1 MEKAMYPSKVMR
13 ITQKHGIGTHK
24 NNYAVDEAGLDS
36 GIGNI
41 IAPFTGIIRK
51 IYTAD
56 ANEVWLES
64 VDKVE
69 YPDGTIDYMTIL
81 FAHANDVSNLK
92 VGQIIKQGQVFY
104 QEGTKGQATGNH
116 CHFECGRGKFTG
128 TGWHQDGNAWDIN
141 NGKLVTDCLWIDDSY
156 TIKNSAGYNF
166 KNTKSVE
173 VKYFGSPVP
182 RDESKI
188 QIEIKKGA
196 TTVRAR
202 TSANGNI
209 LGYMNSGIYNI
220 LEVKNTSGYTWY
232 KVEEGLWFAY
242 NPDWATIHYPKN
254 NDSSA
259 EELRTTVELLQKKL
273 AEKEEII
280 NNLTAGTTE
289 LTNAIIDKDKEMA
302 VLKEQLVNAPK
313 LIFEC
318 KNTDYYAIKLNE
330 NQKLYLE

>member
-24 NNYAVDEAGLDS
+24 NNYAVDEAGIDGGIS
-36 GIGNI
+36 GVA
-41 IAPFTGIIRK
+41 APFTGVIKK
-51 IYTAD
+51 IYTQD

-64 VDKVE
+64 TNPVE
-69 YPDGTIDYMTIL
+69 YPDGTIDYMTIM
-81 FAHANDVSNLK
+81 FAHCNDVSNLK
-92 VGQIIKQGQVFY
+92 VGQIIKQGQIFY
-104 QEGTKGQATGNH
+104 SEGTKGQATGNH
-116 CHFECGRGKFTG
+116 VHFECGKGKFTG
-128 TGWHQDGNAWDIN
+128 TGWHNDGVAWDIN
-141 NGKLVTDCLWIDDSY
+141 NGKQVDKCLWIDETYD
-156 TIKNSAGYNF
+156 IKNNGGYSF
-166 KNTKSVE
+166 RKVQ
-173 VKYFGSPVP
+173 KYFGTPVS
-182 RDESKI
+182 RDEYTN
-188 QIEIKKGA
+188 QVEIKTSA

-242 NPDWATIHYPKN
+242 NPDWSTIYYPKS
-254 NDSSA
+254 DDTFA
-259 EELRTTVELLQKKL
+259 EKIEELQNTILKL
-273 AEKEEII
+273 E
-280 NNLTAGTTE
+280 TE
-289 LTNAIIDKDKEMA
+289 LDDSKNEIAK
-302 VLKEQLVNAPK
+302 LNEQLANAPK

>member
-13 ITQKHGIGTHK
+13 ITQKHGVGTHK
-24 NNYAVDEAGLDS
+24 NNYAVDEAGIDG

-81 FAHANDVSNLK
+81 FAHDNDVSNLK

-166 KNTKSVE
+166 KNAKQAE
-173 VKYFGSPVP
+173 AKYFGSPVS
-182 RDESKI
+182 RDESKT
-188 QIEIKKGA
+188 QVEIKKGT

-202 TSANGNI
+202 AAANGNI
-209 LGYMNSGIYNI
+209 LGYMNQGIYNI
-220 LEVKNTSGYTWY
+220 LEVKNTNGFTWY
-232 KVEEGLWFAY
+232 KVDDGLWFAY
-242 NPDWATIHYPKN
+242 SPDWATIHYPKN
-254 NDSSA
+254 NDSS
-259 EELRTTVELLQKKL
+259 V
-273 AEKEEII
+273 EEIK
-280 NNLTAGTTE
+280 E
-289 LTNAIIDKDKEMA
+289 LQDTISKLEIELGNSKNEIAE
-302 VLKEQLVNAPK
+302 LKEQLVNAPK
-313 LIFEC
+313 LIFESA
-318 KNTDYYAIKLNE
+318 KLDYYAIKLDV
-330 NQKLYLE
+330 NQKLYLG

>member
-13 ITQKHGIGTHK
+13 ITQKHGIGTHAR
-24 NNYAVDEAGLDS
+24 NFAVDEAGLDG

-41 IAPFTGIIRK
+41 IAPFTGIIKK

-81 FAHANDVSNLK
+81 FAHDNDVSNLK

-166 KNTKSVE
+166 KNIVE
-173 VKYFGSPVP
+173 AKYFGSPVS
-182 RDESKI
+182 RDESKT
-188 QIEIKKGA
+188 QVEIKKGT

-202 TSANGNI
+202 AAANGNI
-209 LGYMNSGIYNI
+209 LGYMNQGIYNI
-220 LEVKNTSGYTWY
+220 LEVKNTNGFTWY
-232 KVEEGLWFAY
+232 KVDDGLWFAY

-254 NDSSA
+254 NDSS
-259 EELRTTVELLQKKL
+259 V
-273 AEKEEII
+273 EEIK
-280 NNLTAGTTE
+280 E
-289 LTNAIIDKDKEMA
+289 LQDTISKLEIELGNSKNEIAE
-302 VLKEQLVNAPK
+302 LKEQLVNAPK
-313 LIFEC
+313 LIFESA
-318 KNTDYYAIKLNE
+318 KLDYYAIKLDV
-330 NQKLYLE
+330 NQKLYLG